1 MTILPSTF
9 RQQPAAASRRLISIA
24 SGKGGVGKTW
34 LSITLAHALA
44 KAGRRVLLFDGD
56 LGLAN
61 VDVQIGLKAK
71 YDLSVV
77 LAGRLPLKAVAEPA
91 EGCGFDV
98 VAGSSGSGSL
108 ALLPIDRIQRL
119 ADDLVTLAAGYDHVI
134 VDIGAGLD
142 RAARLLA
149 GCADTCLVV
158 TTDEPTALTDA
169 YAFIKM
175 MKNDGAASELGV
187 VVNMAAGEREGER
200 TYATLAKACD
210 SFLHF
215 TPPLFGLIRRD
226 ARVADAIRTQAPLL
240 TRHPGA
246 DAARDIETLSGR
258 LLSPQEDKRT
268 GKR

>member
-1 MTILPSTF
+1 MTMLPSSF
-9 RQQPAAASRRLISIA
+9 RQNTATASRRIISVA

-44 KAGRRVLLFDGD
+44 KARRRVLLFDGD

-71 YDLSVV
+71 FDLSVV
-77 LAGRLPLKAVAEPA
+77 LAGRLPLKAIAAPA
-91 EGCGFDV
+91 ESCGFDV
-98 VAGSSGSGSL
+98 IAGSSGSGSL
-108 ALLPIDRIQRL
+108 ALLPANRIQRL
-119 ADDLVTLAAGYDHVI
+119 ADDLVTLAAAYDHVI

-158 TTDEPTALTDA
+158 ATDEPTALTDA

-175 MKNDGAASELGV
+175 MKSDNTASELGV

-210 SFLHF
+210 SFLRF
-215 TPPLFGLIRRD
+215 IPPLFGLIRRD
-226 ARVADAIRTQAPLL
+226 TKVADAIRAQTPLL
-240 TRHPGA
+240 TRHPGT

-258 LLSPQEDKRT
+258 LLSPQETKR
-268 GKR
+268 